1 MLGVSDQGC
10 GLKRL
15 ARRWRCPAEFGAHP
29 KSLTSL
35 NAQLIESNLQE
46 NVEQGLTMAGEFN
59 RAAEAFLDRGFA
71 LLSPAPQSPVPQ
83 TTSRR
88 TARAEGQAGGF
99 TVRVGVSRCVARCPS
114 DKP

>member
-1 MLGVSDQGC
+1 MSDQGC

-71 LLSPAPQSPVPQ
+71 LYRL
-83 TTSRR
+83 RR
-88 TARAEGQAGGF
+88 SLRFHRQRLAGRRAL
-99 TVRVGVSRCVARCPS
+99 
-114 DKP
+114 